1 MRRND
6 EGQQSALS
14 NRREEMKLKHAVISI
29 ALAAIGFAPLKL
41 AQGQIPA
48 GAQRAMFFVDI
59 KGATQG
65 QFKAENMLVGVHKG
79 GIEGVKFSSAVTSPR
94 DLATGMP
101 SGKRQFSVIT
111 FSKLWGPSSPQMIQ
125 ACTTN
130 ESLTV
135 TFEFVK
141 ASQGKEIVYQTIKLT
156 GATIS
161 SVKRYIDVSMG
172 NEAPDPRELEDV
184 SFTFQ
189 KIDITDA
196 NGAVVSDNWLAA
208 R

>member
-1 MRRND
+1 
-6 EGQQSALS
+6 
-14 NRREEMKLKHAVISI
+14 MKVKHAVISI
-29 ALAAIGFAPLKL
+29 ALAAICFAPLRL
-41 AQGQIPA
+41 AHGQIPA

-59 KGATQG
+59 KGAKQG
-65 QFKAENMLVGVHKG
+65 QFKAENMLQGVHKG
-79 GIEGVKFSSAVTSPR
+79 GIEGVKFSSQMSSPR
-94 DLATGMP
+94 DMATGNP
-101 SGKRQFSVIT
+101 SGKRQYSAIT
-111 FSKLWGPSSPQMIQ
+111 FTKLWGPSSPQMIQ

-141 ASQGKEIVYQTIKLT
+141 AGLGGKEIVYQTIKLT

-189 KIDITDA
+189 KIDIIDA
-196 NGAVVSDNWLAA
+196 NGAAVTDDWVAL

>member
-1 MRRND
+1 
-6 EGQQSALS
+6 
-14 NRREEMKLKHAVISI
+14 MKVKHAVVSI
-29 ALAAIGFAPLKL
+29 ALAAICFAPLKL
-41 AQGQIPA
+41 AQGQISA
-48 GAQRAMFFVDI
+48 VAQRSVFFVDI
-59 KGATQG
+59 KGAKQG
-65 QFKAENMLVGVHKG
+65 QFKAENMLPGVHKG

-111 FSKLWGPSSPQMIQ
+111 FTKLWGPSSPQMIQ

-141 ASQGKEIVYQTIKLT
+141 AGLGGKEIVYQTIKLT

-189 KIDITDA
+189 KIDIIDA
-196 NGAVVSDNWLAA
+196 NGATVTDDWVAL

>member
-1 MRRND
+1 
-6 EGQQSALS
+6 
-14 NRREEMKLKHAVISI
+14 MKVKHAVISI
-29 ALAAIGFAPLKL
+29 ALTAICFAPLRL
-41 AQGQIPA
+41 AQGQIPT

-59 KGATQG
+59 KGAKQG
-65 QFKAENMLVGVHKG
+65 QFKAENMRPGVHKG
-79 GIEGVKFSSAVTSPR
+79 GIEGVKFSSQVSSPR
-94 DLATGMP
+94 DMATGNP
-101 SGKRQFSVIT
+101 SGKRQYSAIT
-111 FSKLWGPSSPQMIQ
+111 FTKLWGPSSPQMIQ

-141 ASQGKEIVYQTIKLT
+141 AGLGGKEIVYQTIKLT

-189 KIDITDA
+189 KIDIIDA
-196 NGAVVSDNWLAA
+196 NGATVTDDWVAL

>member
-1 MRRND
+1 
-6 EGQQSALS
+6 
-14 NRREEMKLKHAVISI
+14 MKVKHAVISI
-29 ALAAIGFAPLKL
+29 ALAAICFAPLRL

-59 KGATQG
+59 KGAKQG
-65 QFKAENMLVGVHKG
+65 QFKAENMLSGVHKG
-79 GIEGVKFSSAVTSPR
+79 GIEGVKFSSQVSSPR
-94 DLATGMP
+94 DMATGNP
-101 SGKRQFSVIT
+101 SGKRQYSAIT
-111 FSKLWGPSSPQMIQ
+111 FTKLWGPSSPQMIQ

-141 ASQGKEIVYQTIKLT
+141 AGLGGKEIVYQTIKLT

-172 NEAPDPRELEDV
+172 NEAPDPRELEDI

-189 KIDITDA
+189 KIDIWDA
-196 NGAVVSDNWLAA
+196 NGATASDDWIAL

>member
-41 AQGQIPA
+41 AQGQIPV
-48 GAQRAMFFVDI
+48 GTQRAMFFVDI

-65 QFKAENMLVGVHKG
+65 QFKAENILGVHKG
-79 GIEGVKFSSAVTSPR
+79 GIEGVKFSSQVNSPR

-101 SGKRQFSVIT
+101 SGKRQYSAIT
-111 FSKLWGPSSPQMIQ
+111 FTKLWGPSSPQMIQ

-141 ASQGKEIVYQTIKLT
+141 VGVGGKEIVYQTIKLT

-161 SVKRYIDVSMG
+161 SVRRYIDVSMG

>member
-1 MRRND
+1 
-6 EGQQSALS
+6 
-14 NRREEMKLKHAVISI
+14 V
-29 ALAAIGFAPLKL
+29 FY
-41 AQGQIPA
+41 
-48 GAQRAMFFVDI
+48 VDI
-59 KGATQG
+59 KGAKQG
-65 QFKAENMLVGVHKG
+65 QFKTENMLVGVHKG
-79 GIEGVKFSSAVTSPR
+79 GIEGVKFSSQVSSPR

-101 SGKRQFSVIT
+101 SGKRQYSAIT
-111 FSKLWGPSSPQMIQ
+111 FTKLWGPSSPQMIQ

-161 SVKRYIDVSMG
+161 SVRRYIDVSVG
-172 NEAPDPRELEDV
+172 SEPPDPRELEDI

-189 KIDITDA
+189 KIDIIDA
-196 NGAVVSDNWLAA
+196 NGAAA
-208 R
+208 TDDWTAPR